1 MNRILVGF
9 MLLICAGYGCK
20 KENKTTVAPKADNI
34 SEIVATCDDGED
46 LSKTYS
52 PNEVNE
58 FSEYSFSGVAGT
70 YFGYRSSFQFNE
82 KAKIDISFGTI
93 LTINPSLTDAD
104 ILALISPGEKI
115 FGSLGS
121 YTSYPKLLPNRVEI
135 AYTDKKSERW
145 CSTSIMEKQM
155 SWGTDTQV
163 EINQSGSSF
172 VIDKVN
178 AIRISSEA
186 SGYRVQGHFDCYLY
200 EVNGKHKK
208 KMKGSF
214 SGVISANI

>member
-1 MNRILVGF
+1 MNRF
-9 MLLICAGYGCK
+9 LIAVVFIVCAGYGCK
-20 KENKTTVAPKADNI
+20 KENKQSVAPSSDNT

-52 PNEVNE
+52 QNETNE

-70 YFGYRSSFQFNE
+70 YFGYRSSFKFNE

-93 LTINPSLTDAD
+93 LTSGPALTEAD
-104 ILALISPGEKI
+104 ILVLIAPGEKT

-135 AYTDKKSERW
+135 AYTDKHSERW
-145 CSTSIMEKQM
+145 CSTTITETQKD
-155 SWGTDTQV
+155 WGTDTQV
-163 EINQSGSSF
+163 EIKQNGSTF
-172 VIDKVN
+172 VIDK
-178 AIRISSEA
+178 ISQVELSASA

-208 KMKGSF
+208 KIKGSF
-214 SGVISANI
+214 SGVISARI